1 MLQIK
6 LGYKK
11 LTNCIL
17 HRRAQLQLK
26 ELDSHVKTEIESRL
40 EKRLT
45 YRPCHKFCVN
55 GSG

>member
-17 HRRAQLQLK
+17 HCRAQLQLK